1 MTMELT
7 TQKDAALALM
17 EQVLRDGRPLAQE
30 YPLIFQ
36 SNATGRVETLE
47 EDGAVVSTCAWIS
60 RTLATPTID
69 MPVAFVGSVATAPS
83 IRGRGFGSRI
93 VEETLA
99 KAKAEGAALSML
111 WADSPEWYQARG
123 WIPFGSENVYVIE
136 HGNAILLP
144 EPVGV
149 RPANRDDYAA
159 IHNLYGSHASRTLRI
174 KEETEALMTVPNMQT
189 YVCEREGEVVGYACM
204 GRGEDL
210 AQVIHEW
217 GGEPDAVL
225 PIVSQLWAKSRNEHT
240 RIFMMVP
247 DTEADYRAYF
257 KFVGAEGAQGV
268 LAMAHL
274 GCTKAMAAT
283 FNAALPEGVKAEATG
298 EKTIDI
304 VGPKGSL
311 RLTDHEILLALC
323 PPRGDRRVVDV
334 IEEEVGASLP
344 NLPVTPF
351 VWGLDSI

>member
-17 EQVLRDGRPLAQE
+17 ERVLRDGRPLAQE
-30 YPLIFQ
+30 YPLVFR
-36 SNATGRVETLE
+36 SNGTGRVEALE
-47 EDGAVVSTCAWIS
+47 DNGEVVSACAWIS
-60 RTLATPTID
+60 RTLATPTVD

-83 IRGRGFGSRI
+83 GRGRGLGSQI
-93 VEETLA
+93 LEETLA
-99 KAKAEGAALSML
+99 KAKAEGAAFSLL
-111 WADSPEWYQARG
+111 WADAPEWYQARG
-123 WIPFGSENVYVIE
+123 WIPFGSENVYVIN

-144 EPVGV
+144 APVGV
-149 RPANRDDYAA
+149 RAATPGDYPA
-159 IHNLYGSHASRTLRI
+159 IHNLYGTHASRTLRI
-174 KEETEALMTVPNMQT
+174 KEETEALMAVPNMQT

-225 PIVSQLWAKSRNEHT
+225 PVVSRLWANARNEHN
-240 RIFMMVP
+240 RIFIMVP

-257 KFVGAEGAQGV
+257 DFVEAESAQGI

-274 GCTKAMAAT
+274 GCTKAVAAT
-283 FNAALPEGVKAEATG
+283 FNGALPEGVSAAATSD
-298 EKTIDI
+298 ETVDI
-304 VGPKGSL
+304 TGPKGTL
-311 RLTDHEILLALC
+311 RLTGHEILLALC

-334 IEEEVGASLP
+334 IEQEVGAALP